1 MRTDDEM
8 LSQLLPSDECQNRPN
23 KKQKKHVS
31 NIIADTN
38 H

>member
-8 LSQLLPSDECQNRPN
+8 LSQLVPSDECQNRS
-23 KKQKKHVS
+23 KKEKKHVS